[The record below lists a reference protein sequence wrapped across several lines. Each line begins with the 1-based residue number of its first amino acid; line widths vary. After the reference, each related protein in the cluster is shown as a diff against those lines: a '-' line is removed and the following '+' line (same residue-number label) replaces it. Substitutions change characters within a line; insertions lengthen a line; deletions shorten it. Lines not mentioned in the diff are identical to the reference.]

1 MRKRE
6 FHPNEW
12 RDILGNK
19 DLRKFE
25 VNNKMAA
32 SALLQHAAKEA
43 SSIDVSN
50 WDCTDI
56 SNWDCDVCANWC
68 VGCRS
73 TRRWL
78 CKHCHNRQQMRQL
91 SINTN
96 N

>member
-43 SSIDVSN
+43 IF
-50 WDCTDI
+50 TE
-56 SNWDCDVCANWC
+56 
-68 VGCRS
+68 
-73 TRRWL
+73 
-78 CKHCHNRQQMRQL
+78 
-91 SINTN
+91 TN